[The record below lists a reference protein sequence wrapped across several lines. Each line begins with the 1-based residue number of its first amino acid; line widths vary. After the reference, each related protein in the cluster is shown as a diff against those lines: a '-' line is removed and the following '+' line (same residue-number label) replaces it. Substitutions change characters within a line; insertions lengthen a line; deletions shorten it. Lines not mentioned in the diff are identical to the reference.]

1 MAEFHTDAL
10 RPSSLPTAS
19 LGRRQFSNANTKDA
33 STEDANLDKYAEDW
47 NLRIDKEMKNMTVGL
62 GELVDL
68 ADVRSCFYF
77 SISLLNITI
86 LISLVRITN

>member
-1 MAEFHTDAL
+1 MTEFHTDAL

-19 LGRRQFSNANTKDA
+19 LGRRQFPTTGSGANGNGNDT
-33 STEDANLDKYAEDW
+33 STEDAELDKTAEEW

-68 ADVRSCFYF
+68 ADVCL
-77 SISLLNITI
+77 SLP
-86 LISLVRITN
+86 SSS